1 MVTTTEILT
10 DLPAEVLHHIFSF
23 LPDENLLDDVVAV
36 SHLVRNVCDVN
47 PRWLPTIAPPVL
59 ADEVLDIRTHGKELR
74 LHYTRYLN
82 WYENF
87 EDGGDDTD
95 DDRQSPL
102 DGFFSLAPWKRV
114 QGGSEYPTPWLHRM
128 VYGKP
133 CPTTLTSKDSRRKK
147 PETRT
152 YFYRAANKYTRSRRR
167 EKSLFFQQRKRL
179 SQDQFRDFETEP
191 ICPEHYENET
201 TRRMVI
207 QPVNI
212 RYADGSRNIRL
223 PDHDDEHLSGQTGIC
238 KKTLDCYF
246 GATNVVVNPLI
257 EHRVVNL
264 NYHCREDLQELVD
277 EENNAV
283 LQVDSDVLSS
293 LSCTLADNNTAVILL
308 IAPHMFSRSSP
319 DLAWFYSTYFGRCF
333 TSPWVCSTFQFY
345 QWYKQSLKKL
355 QVRFAR
361 LVLYS
366 TLLQLST
373 LGSLC
378 ENKHCVT
385 LCENKHC
392 VMNNSDSMDEM
403 EMSSHIIMCPACIR
417 KLQLGKFVQDP
428 SDFLQNLFDVL
439 QQEPFA
445 TYNRTDLQTLQSY
458 GFGKHT
464 NKKQAKRSR
473 K

>member
-10 DLPAEVLHHIFSF
+10 DLPAEVFHHIFSF
-23 LPDENLLDDVVAV
+23 LPDEDLLDDVVSV
-36 SHLVRNVCDVN
+36 SHLLRNVCDVN
-47 PRWLPTIAPPVL
+47 PRWLPIIAPPVL
-59 ADEVLDIRTHGKELR
+59 ANEVLDIRTHGKELR

-87 EDGGDDTD
+87 EDGGYDTD
-95 DDRQSPL
+95 DERQSPL

-114 QGGSEYPTPWLHRM
+114 QGDSEYPAPWLHRM

-133 CPTTLTSKDSRRKK
+133 CPTTLSSKAFRRKK

-152 YFYRAANKYTRSRRR
+152 YFYRAANTRSRRR

-179 SQDQFRDFETEP
+179 SQDRFRDFETEP
-191 ICPEHYENET
+191 ICPEDYEKET

-223 PDHDDEHLSGQTGIC
+223 PDHNDEHLSRQTGIC

-264 NYHCREDLQELVD
+264 NDHCREDLQELVD

-345 QWYKQSLKKL
+345 QWYKQNLKKL

-373 LGSLC
+373 LGS
-378 ENKHCVT
+378 

-428 SDFLQNLFDVL
+428 SELLQNLFDVL
-439 QQEPFA
+439 QQEPFV
-445 TYNRTDLQTLQSY
+445 TYNQTDLQTLQSY